1 MSASP
6 ENSARPRPAERFAPL
21 EDVVDLNDAAA
32 RLRNEPNAGRH
43 GHRQMALFH
52 HGPATVALYCFEA
65 GSKLPDHVVDGPV
78 MIHVLEG
85 RLRVSTNETK
95 HELSAGQLL
104 RLAPGVNHD
113 VEATEASRM
122 LLTVCVEGPNS
133 HHG

>member
-1 MSASP
+1 MTATP
-6 ENSARPRPAERFAPL
+6 ENRARPKPAERFAPL
-21 EDVVDLNDAAA
+21 EDVVDLTAATD
-32 RLRNEPNAGRH
+32 RLQNEPNAGQH

-78 MIHVLEG
+78 TIHVLEG
-85 RLRVSTNETK
+85 RLQVKTAQSK
-95 HELSAGQLL
+95 HELPANHLL

-113 VEATEASRM
+113 VEAVEASKM